1 VTIDPD
7 APWQVNAL
15 LVVLVLVAVPVLGWL
30 LNRPLNRKV
39 ERVAAD
45 ARTAAEQ
52 TANTHSLNL
61 RDDLDEKDART
72 TRAISVLSDA
82 LQAIREDVG
91 GLHSEIRDARQDI
104 AGVRTDARADR
115 RAVTQVRA
123 DLNGFVRGREHAL
136 DELRDALD
144 ELRDSIPAVVAHAVT
159 QHVHDYPPSPHTKE
173 PPP

>member
-52 TANTHSLNL
+52 TANTHTINL
-61 RDDLDEKDART
+61 RDDLDEKVLGLART
-72 TRAISVLSDA
+72 LSILADA
-82 LQAIREDVG
+82 QQAARDDVG
-91 GLHSEIRDARQDI
+91 GLHAEIRDARKDI
-104 AGVRTDARADR
+104 AGIRDDARADR

-136 DELRDALD
+136 DELRD
-144 ELRDSIPAVVAHAVT
+144 SIPTLVAQAMA
-159 QHVHDYPPSPHTKE
+159 QHVHDRTPPDTKE
-173 PPP
+173 TAP